1 MAIVKM
7 KKLRLMAVRNQKE
20 ELLKQ
25 LMIFG
30 CVELREPENDGLA
43 PELSQYLSR
52 ESSGVSERRAEKAL
66 LQQAIGVLNTYAPA
80 PAKSPLLSAK
90 PDVAL
95 SEFLNRESL
104 EKYRSVAENLIAD
117 EDRIKRIGTE
127 ESRVRGLIESLAPW
141 LSFDCPLETE
151 GTRDSIMFLGACPA
165 KASLDDMRARLAE
178 AADEAEIFEVSK
190 DKLQHYLVLLSH
202 RSQQLKALEALRDYS
217 FSLMSFSGLTGTP
230 KECTDGYKAELRA
243 LAKEKNQLI
252 EDVKSKA
259 EHRAALELWADRADT
274 DIAFSEAE
282 DKLMGT
288 QSTVILDGWFP
299 AEKEAEL
306 EKLLG
311 KFDCAYEVTDP
322 VEDEYPDVPVQL
334 KSNKLTNSMNM
345 ITNMYSLPA
354 YNGVDANPM
363 MAPFFIIIYG
373 LMMADIGYGLVMVL
387 AAIVAMKKIKP
398 KGGTLAFCQLV
409 LYAGISTMVMGALT
423 GGFFG
428 DIPYRL
434 VHLIDPTS
442 TWAGLPYLFSP
453 VNDSNTV
460 LYGSLVVGL
469 IHLNTGMVISF
480 VEKCKA
486 GNLLDGLFEEG
497 SLWVILI
504 GGIMWGSTMLLPS
517 APAML
522 GKVGVV
528 IIIVGS
534 VLLLFG
540 AGRHSKGVFGK
551 IGAAFGCIYNTLT
564 GWFGDVLSY
573 SRIMALMLAGGVV
586 AQVFNTIALM
596 PAESGGL
603 NVLTVLAFLVIF
615 IIGHALNF
623 GLNLLG
629 CFVHDLRLQCLE
641 FFGKFYVD
649 GGKPFSPLKVNSKYY
664 DVKE

>member
-7 KKLRLMAVRNQKE
+7 KKLRLMAVRDQKE
-20 ELLKQ
+20 ELLRQ

-30 CVELREPENDGLA
+30 CVELRELEDDGIA
-43 PELSQYLSR
+43 PELSRYLSR
-52 ESSGVSERRAEKAL
+52 ESSGVSECRAEKAL

-80 PAKSPLLSAK
+80 KSPLLSAK
-90 PDVAL
+90 PDVEL
-95 SEFLNRESL
+95 SEFLNRQSL
-104 EKYRSVAENLIAD
+104 EKYRGVAESLIAD

-151 GTRDSIMFLGACPA
+151 GTRDSVMFLGACPA
-165 KASLDDMRARLAE
+165 KASLDDIRARLAE
-178 AADEAEIFEVSK
+178 AADEAELFEISK

-202 RSQQLKALEALRDYS
+202 RSQHLKALEALRDYS
-217 FSLMSFSGLTGTP
+217 FSIMSFSGLTGTP
-230 KECTDGYKAELRA
+230 RECSDGYMTEL
-243 LAKEKNQLI
+243 LKLGKEKRQLI
-252 EDVKSKA
+252 MDVKSKA

-274 DIAFSEAE
+274 DIAFCEAE

-288 QSTVILDGWFP
+288 AATVVLDGWFP

-311 KFDCAYEVTDP
+311 KFDCAYEVEDP
-322 VEDEYPDVPVQL
+322 TEDEYPDVPVEL

-345 ITNMYSLPA
+345 VTNMYSLPA

-363 MAPFFIIIYG
+363 MAPFFILIYG

-387 AAIVAMKKIKP
+387 AAIVAIRKIKP
-398 KGGTLAFCQLV
+398 KEGSLAFCQLL
-409 LYAGISTMVMGALT
+409 LYAGISTMLMGALT

-434 VHLIDPTS
+434 VHLINPAS
-442 TWAGLPYLFSP
+442 TWEGLPYLFSP
-453 VNDSNTV
+453 VNDSNAV
-460 LYGSLVVGL
+460 LYGSLVIGL

-486 GNLLDGLFEEG
+486 GNALDGVFEEC
-497 SLWVILI
+497 SLWVILV
-504 GGIMWGSTMLLPS
+504 GGLMWGCTMLFDG
-517 APAML
+517 APAAL
-522 GKVGVV
+522 GTIGIV
-528 IIIVGS
+528 ILIIGS
-534 VLLLFG
+534 VMLLFG
-540 AGRHSKGVFGK
+540 SGRHSKGFGK
-551 IGAAFGCIYNTLT
+551 VTAAFGCIYNTLT

-586 AQVFNTIALM
+586 AQVFNTIAIM
-596 PAESGGL
+596 PAESSGL
-603 NVLTVLAFLVIF
+603 NVFTVLAFLLIF

-649 GGKPFSPLKVNSKYY
+649 GGKPFMPLKVKSKYY
-664 DVKE
+664 EVKE

>member
-52 ESSGVSERRAEKAL
+52 ESSSVSERRAEKAL
-66 LQQAIGVLNTYAPA
+66 LQQAIGVLNTYA

-104 EKYRSVAENLIAD
+104 EKYRSVAESLIAD

-165 KASLDDMRARLAE
+165 KASLDDMRARLSE

-217 FSLMSFSGLTGTP
+217 FSIMSFSGLTGTP

-311 KFDCAYEVTDP
+311 KFDCAYETEDP
-322 VEDEYPDVPVQL
+322 TEDEYPDVPVEL

-345 ITNMYSLPA
+345 VTNMYSLPA
-354 YNGVDANPM
+354 YNGVDANPV
-363 MAPFFIIIYG
+363 MAPFFLLIYG
-373 LMMADIGYGLVMVL
+373 LMMADIGYGLIMVI

-398 KGGTLAFCQLV
+398 KAGTLSFCQLL
-409 LYAGISTMVMGALT
+409 LYAGITTMVMGALT

-428 DIPYRL
+428 DMPYQI
-434 VHLIDPTS
+434 VHMINPAS
-442 TWAGLPYLFSP
+442 TWEGLPYLFSP
-453 VNDSNTV
+453 VQNSNAV
-460 LYGSLVVGL
+460 LYGSLVIGI
-469 IHLNTGMVISF
+469 IHMNAGMVISF

-486 GNLLDGLFEEG
+486 GNVFDGLFEEG
-497 SLWVILI
+497 SLWLVLI
-504 GGIMWGSTMLLPS
+504 GGVMWGSTKLLPS

-522 GKVGVV
+522 ATIGLGVLIFGSAALLLGSGRHKKGFGKVLAPV
-528 IIIVGS
+528 I
-534 VLLLFG
+534 
-540 AGRHSKGVFGK
+540 
-551 IGAAFGCIYNTLT
+551 CIYNTLT

-586 AQVFNTIALM
+586 AQVFNTIAAM
-596 PAESGGL
+596 PANSMGL
-603 NVLTVLAFLVIF
+603 NLFTGLVFVLIAVI
-615 IIGHALNF
+615 GQALNF
-623 GLNLLG
+623 GLNVLG

-649 GGKPFSPLKVNSKYY
+649 GGKPFSPLRVNSSYY
-664 DVKE
+664 EVKE

>member
-7 KKLRLMAVRNQKE
+7 KKLRLMAVRDQKD

-30 CVELREPENDGLA
+30 CVELREPEDDGIA

-52 ESSGVSERRAEKAL
+52 ESSSVSERRAEKAL

-80 PAKSPLLSAK
+80 KSSLLSAK

-104 EKYRSVAENLIAD
+104 EKYRSVAEGLIAD

-165 KASLDDMRARLAE
+165 KASLDDIKARLAE
-178 AADEAEIFEVSK
+178 AADEAELFEVSK

-202 RSQQLKALEALRDYS
+202 RSQHLKALEALRDYS
-217 FSLMSFSGLTGTP
+217 FSIMSFSGMTGTP
-230 KECTDGYKAELRA
+230 RECSDGYMTEL
-243 LAKEKNQLI
+243 LKLGVEKSQLI
-252 EDVKSKA
+252 RDVKSKA

-274 DIAFSEAE
+274 DIAFCEAE

-288 QSTVILDGWFP
+288 QSTVVLDGWFP
-299 AEKEAEL
+299 AEKETEL

-311 KFDCAYEVTDP
+311 KFDCAYEAEDP
-322 VEDEYPDVPVQL
+322 TEDEYPDVPVEL

-345 ITNMYSLPA
+345 VTNMYSLPA
-354 YNGVDANPM
+354 YNGVDANPV
-363 MAPFFIIIYG
+363 MAPFFLLIYG
-373 LMMADIGYGLVMVL
+373 LMMADIGYGLIMVI

-398 KGGTLAFCQLV
+398 KAGTLSFCQLL
-409 LYAGISTMVMGALT
+409 LYAGITTMVMGALT

-428 DIPYRL
+428 DMPYQI
-434 VHLIDPTS
+434 VHMINPAS
-442 TWAGLPYLFSP
+442 TWEGLPYLFSP
-453 VNDSNTV
+453 VQNSNAV
-460 LYGSLVVGL
+460 LYGSLVIGI
-469 IHLNTGMVISF
+469 IHMNAGMVISF

-486 GNLLDGLFEEG
+486 GNVFDGLFEEG
-497 SLWVILI
+497 SLWLVLI
-504 GGIMWGSTMLLPS
+504 GGVMWGSTKLLPS

-522 GKVGVV
+522 ATIGLGVLIFGSAALLLGSGRHKKGFGKVLAPV
-528 IIIVGS
+528 I
-534 VLLLFG
+534 
-540 AGRHSKGVFGK
+540 
-551 IGAAFGCIYNTLT
+551 CIYNTLT

-586 AQVFNTIALM
+586 AQVFNTIAAM
-596 PAESGGL
+596 PANSMGL
-603 NVLTVLAFLVIF
+603 NLLTGLAFVLIAVI
-615 IIGHALNF
+615 GQALNF
-623 GLNLLG
+623 GLNVLG

-649 GGKPFSPLKVNSKYY
+649 GGKPFSPLRVNSSYY
-664 DVKE
+664 EVKE